1 MEQQSNV
8 QERANKEYKNSRDKF
23 HLLLR
28 EIISNSLHAVIIREK
43 KEKGF
48 IPKIRLNIDINEDEC
63 KILLRDNGEGF
74 NEMNRNYFQSLD
86 KINKEKE
93 RYNFHPLGQGRL
105 ALVYFA
111 NSALYESVY
120 RGKDGEFMKRNIPYP
135 DTSEGLF
142 DVE

>member
-48 IPKIRLNIDINEDEC
+48 IPKIRLNIDILGNSYFPYTNLCKED
-63 KILLRDNGEGF
+63 
-74 NEMNRNYFQSLD
+74 
-86 KINKEKE
+86 
-93 RYNFHPLGQGRL
+93 
-105 ALVYFA
+105 
-111 NSALYESVY
+111 
-120 RGKDGEFMKRNIPYP
+120 
-135 DTSEGLF
+135 SE
-142 DVE
+142 